1 MANRQSNG
9 FKASSE
15 SIANKIK
22 CINSISAKKMLVGW
36 TDGAK
41 DNKGNSYAVIAR
53 TLEYGRSAG
62 VSSKGRKYPAIPPR
76 DFVGQFFSKFSNE
89 TKKQIRKALSELHK
103 KQNVTLSDIDI
114 ALKRVGVFGVGD
126 LQKAIV
132 NGDYQAN
139 APATIKSWLRN
150 KSKSKIAKSVKANP
164 RLVPTMGKKP
174 LIDTGSLV
182 QHVTYKIV

>member
-1 MANRQSNG
+1 MTNRQSNG

-15 SIANKIK
+15 SIANKVK
-22 CINSISAKKMLVGW
+22 CIKSISAKRMLIGW
-36 TDGAK
+36 PDGAK

-76 DFVGQFFSKFSNE
+76 DFVGQFFSIFSEE

-103 KQNVTLSDIDI
+103 KQNITLSDIDI
-114 ALKRVGVFGVGD
+114 ALKRVGAFGVGD

-139 APATIKSWLRN
+139 APSTIKAWLRN
-150 KSKSKIAKSVKANP
+150 KSKSKITKLIKLNP
-164 RLVPTMGKKP
+164 RLAPTSGKKP